1 MKTIIVSL
9 GKLFLKFIYFFIKL
23 LPVKKQI
30 VFISMQS
37 NKPSLDFTL
46 LSNEIKQQNNE
57 INIVFLCKKMKSS
70 LCTKKDYISYVWNMI
85 GYVLKTMYYLATS
98 KVCITESYCVPI
110 SILKHKNQL
119 TIIQIWHASGAV
131 KKFGYQCLDTE
142 EGKSKKV
149 AELMCMHKNYD
160 YIIAPSEATK
170 EIFAE
175 AFNIEKEKI
184 AKLGL
189 PRLEYIVN
197 PEYDKSEEFYKQ
209 YPTYKNKKIIL
220 YVPTFRKGKKANLE
234 EILSYRLDKEK
245 YQLIIK
251 LHPLENS
258 CVPEEYTVDSNY
270 TSYDL
275 IKIADYIITDYS
287 ILSIEASLLE
297 KPIFPYLYDLEDY
310 IQNRGLNI
318 NLNEELK
325 TFTSK
330 NFNDIMNKIETQNYD
345 IQEIKNYRN
354 KYIEINSSK
363 ATKDLTDFV
372 LEQYKKKEEKVY
384 RYEKKIKE
392 IN

>member
-160 YIIAPSEATK
+160 YIIFMHT
-170 EIFAE
+170 
-175 AFNIEKEKI
+175 
-184 AKLGL
+184 
-189 PRLEYIVN
+189 
-197 PEYDKSEEFYKQ
+197 
-209 YPTYKNKKIIL
+209 
-220 YVPTFRKGKKANLE
+220 
-234 EILSYRLDKEK
+234 
-245 YQLIIK
+245 
-251 LHPLENS
+251 H
-258 CVPEEYTVDSNY
+258 
-270 TSYDL
+270 
-275 IKIADYIITDYS
+275 
-287 ILSIEASLLE
+287 
-297 KPIFPYLYDLEDY
+297 
-310 IQNRGLNI
+310 
-318 NLNEELK
+318 
-325 TFTSK
+325 
-330 NFNDIMNKIETQNYD
+330 
-345 IQEIKNYRN
+345 
-354 KYIEINSSK
+354 
-363 ATKDLTDFV
+363 
-372 LEQYKKKEEKVY
+372 
-384 RYEKKIKE
+384 
-392 IN
+392 